1 MSDEETQLMAKYG
14 ITSESKTVFFY
25 REHKYAQLQDAL
37 NYAAK
42 TEGSETPGKTRL
54 TK

>member
-14 ITSESKTVFFY
+14 ITFESKTVFFY

-37 NYAAK
+37 NYAEK
-42 TEGSETPGKTRL
+42 TEGSKASGQAKL
-54 TK
+54 AK